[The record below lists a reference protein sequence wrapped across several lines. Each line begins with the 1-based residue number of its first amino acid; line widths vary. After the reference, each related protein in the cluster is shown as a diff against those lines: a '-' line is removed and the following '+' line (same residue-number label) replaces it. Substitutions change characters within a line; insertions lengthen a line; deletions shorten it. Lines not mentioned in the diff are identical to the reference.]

1 MLATRNN
8 RGIRVTEL
16 LASLGLSDRYFYSVE
31 ELEKKQ
37 PWLHII
43 DYDKVEEK
51 LNPMRTDSWKI
62 LKEMLE

>member
-31 ELEKKQ
+31 ELEKMQ

-43 DYDKVEEK
+43 DYDKVDEK